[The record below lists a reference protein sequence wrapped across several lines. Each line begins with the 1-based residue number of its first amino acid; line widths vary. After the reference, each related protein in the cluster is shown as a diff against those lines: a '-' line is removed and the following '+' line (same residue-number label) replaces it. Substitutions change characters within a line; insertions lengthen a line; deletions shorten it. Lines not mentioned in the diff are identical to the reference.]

1 MAVNSPIDINAMAAS
16 VYNTV
21 MQLQQSATEMV
32 GLDVLWCRA
41 LPYENSEDVIV
52 QEYTLSNVDCPKPLK
67 VICDKTDYQAGTF
80 TFGALGIDFDTDL
93 SISINLPD
101 WEAVYGKNTMPQKGD
116 ILIIKLINRAYEV
129 SSSQVVYTLTSMPT
143 SYKCVLRKYQRQASR
158 RETEDFRISIDE
170 LTVSQDELFGD
181 AISKEVADAA
191 VEVETSYNN
200 TTYVDPIKDYDI
212 GSVITERITGYKNNI
227 ITDAYYDFSKA
238 KVNIKYHVDAVYDKD
253 DIEANHWIFSAW
265 FRINGFNKNDEGI
278 IKFPTIYSKEKSYWY
293 FEISQSA
300 ITLHPGD
307 NLTVTR
313 GNMISLN
320 ATVESRECDTGYVLR
335 VAVSDVFKTNKKLT
349 NWWASGIWKAQKNV
363 SYDIFSGY
371 SGEDNIYNFNI
382 SDNEI
387 TIRFGNI
394 LKTYK
399 FDKSP
404 NYNNW
409 HYIAADISSGELR
422 IIIIEDQRNENTNKV
437 KQIKIIDK
445 TDIITADSFNIDYF
459 AITNKNT
466 PLNIA
471 NIRLYENKYSIN
483 DTYKVD
489 MYSQVTRNAGKLIL
503 VDTPKAANN
512 MRFISPIK

>member
-1 MAVNSPIDINAMAAS
+1 
-16 VYNTV
+16 
-21 MQLQQSATEMV
+21 
-32 GLDVLWCRA
+32 
-41 LPYENSEDVIV
+41 
-52 QEYTLSNVDCPKPLK
+52 
-67 VICDKTDYQAGTF
+67 
-80 TFGALGIDFDTDL
+80 
-93 SISINLPD
+93 
-101 WEAVYGKNTMPQKGD
+101 
-116 ILIIKLINRAYEV
+116 
-129 SSSQVVYTLTSMPT
+129 MPT

-212 GSVITERITGYKNNI
+212 DSVITERITGYKNNI

-265 FRINGFNKNDEGI
+265 FRINDFNKNEEGI

-335 VAVSDVFKTNKKLT
+335 VAVSDVFKINKKLT
-349 NWWASGIWKAQKNV
+349 NWWTSGIWKA
-363 SYDIFSGY
+363 
-371 SGEDNIYNFNI
+371 
-382 SDNEI
+382 
-387 TIRFGNI
+387 
-394 LKTYK
+394 
-399 FDKSP
+399 
-404 NYNNW
+404 
-409 HYIAADISSGELR
+409 
-422 IIIIEDQRNENTNKV
+422 
-437 KQIKIIDK
+437 
-445 TDIITADSFNIDYF
+445 
-459 AITNKNT
+459 
-466 PLNIA
+466 
-471 NIRLYENKYSIN
+471 
-483 DTYKVD
+483 
-489 MYSQVTRNAGKLIL
+489 
-503 VDTPKAANN
+503 
-512 MRFISPIK
+512 